1 MNVSAEETVDRD
13 GKPTLYGFILVRA
26 KTKGIAL
33 SLGDHITN
41 IQRMEIDGPKT
52 AATAETAPP
61 ELAVEVT
68 ADPSP
73 ALGSVP
79 TPVASI

>member
-13 GKPTLYGFILVRA
+13 GQPVLYGFILVRA

-52 AATAETAPP
+52 DATGATAPP
-61 ELAVEVT
+61 ELAVEVA
-68 ADPSP
+68 ADPASAP
-73 ALGSVP
+73 DSVP
-79 TPVASI
+79 TPVTSI